1 MAETVAVRRFPTKLF
16 VRCAACGHQG
26 VVQTYINTS
35 PKLKCSRCGARN
47 PHVGGRDFLR
57 RWANQR
63 RGR

>member
-1 MAETVAVRRFPTKLF
+1 MAETVAIRRFPTKLYC
-16 VRCAACGHQG
+16 RCAACGHQG